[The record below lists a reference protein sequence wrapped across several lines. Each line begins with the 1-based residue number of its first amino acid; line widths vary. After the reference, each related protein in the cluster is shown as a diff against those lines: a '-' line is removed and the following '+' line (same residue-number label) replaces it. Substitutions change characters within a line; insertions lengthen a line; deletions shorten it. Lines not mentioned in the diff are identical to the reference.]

1 MRNTGLSADKFYVLY
16 MENKFGIRYTI
27 GIIVQ
32 RIFVAN
38 KKGHNMS
45 NYIMDLRKVVGHAP
59 LLQAG
64 ASIIVE
70 NENGQVLLEK
80 RTDNHQWGY
89 AGGSIELGETVEE
102 AAKRELFEE
111 MGLVADEMELFY
123 INSGEETHYIYPN
136 GDEVYNVEIIYIC
149 RKYHGTIKRQ
159 EEEVEELKFFDVDDI
174 PEDISDPIRPVFRE
188 YIKMR
193 KRE

>member
-1 MRNTGLSADKFYVLY
+1 MPLYCRRQRASSLKMKTDRCFSKSAQ
-16 MENKFGIRYTI
+16 T
-27 GIIVQ
+27 
-32 RIFVAN
+32 
-38 KKGHNMS
+38 
-45 NYIMDLRKVVGHAP
+45 
-59 LLQAG
+59 
-64 ASIIVE
+64 
-70 NENGQVLLEK
+70 
-80 RTDNHQWGY
+80 QWGY

-193 KRE
+193 KRTK

>member
-1 MRNTGLSADKFYVLY
+1 MNFMCFIYGKQIWNPLYYRYYGTADFLW
-16 MENKFGIRYTI
+16 
-27 GIIVQ
+27 Q
-32 RIFVAN
+32 N

-59 LLQAG
+59 LLQAA
-64 ASIIVE
+64 ASIIIE

-123 INSGEETHYIYPN
+123 INSGEETHYIYPK

-193 KRE
+193 KRTK

>member
-1 MRNTGLSADKFYVLY
+1 
-16 MENKFGIRYTI
+16 
-27 GIIVQ
+27 
-32 RIFVAN
+32 
-38 KKGHNMS
+38 MS

-70 NENGQVLLEK
+70 NEKRTRCILEK
-80 RTDNHQWGY
+80 PHRTITSGGY

-149 RKYHGTIKRQ
+149 RKYHA
-159 EEEVEELKFFDVDDI
+159 
-174 PEDISDPIRPVFRE
+174 P
-188 YIKMR
+188 
-193 KRE
+193 

>member
-1 MRNTGLSADKFYVLY
+1 
-16 MENKFGIRYTI
+16 
-27 GIIVQ
+27 
-32 RIFVAN
+32 
-38 KKGHNMS
+38 MS

-123 INSGEETHYIYPN
+123 INSGEETHYIYRTAMKSIMWRSYTYAAN
-136 GDEVYNVEIIYIC
+136 I
-149 RKYHGTIKRQ
+149 TA
-159 EEEVEELKFFDVDDI
+159 L
-174 PEDISDPIRPVFRE
+174 
-188 YIKMR
+188 
-193 KRE
+193 

>member
-1 MRNTGLSADKFYVLY
+1 MSLYCRRERASSLKMKTDRCFSKSAQTITSGAMQAVL
-16 MENKFGIRYTI
+16 
-27 GIIVQ
+27 
-32 RIFVAN
+32 
-38 KKGHNMS
+38 
-45 NYIMDLRKVVGHAP
+45 
-59 LLQAG
+59 
-64 ASIIVE
+64 
-70 NENGQVLLEK
+70 
-80 RTDNHQWGY
+80 
-89 AGGSIELGETVEE
+89 ELGETVEE

-149 RKYHGTIKRQ
+149 RKYHGTIKPQ

>member
-1 MRNTGLSADKFYVLY
+1 
-16 MENKFGIRYTI
+16 
-27 GIIVQ
+27 
-32 RIFVAN
+32 
-38 KKGHNMS
+38 MS
-45 NYIMDLRKVVGHAP
+45 NYIMDLRKVVGHVP

-159 EEEVEELKFFDVDDI
+159 EERLSRSLSFSMWMIFRRI
-174 PEDISDPIRPVFRE
+174 FLSQSDLYFVNI
-188 YIKMR
+188 
-193 KRE
+193 

>member
-1 MRNTGLSADKFYVLY
+1 
-16 MENKFGIRYTI
+16 
-27 GIIVQ
+27 
-32 RIFVAN
+32 
-38 KKGHNMS
+38 MS

-59 LLQAG
+59 LLQAAAG
-64 ASIIVE
+64 IIIE

-102 AAKRELFEE
+102 
-111 MGLVADEMELFY
+111 
-123 INSGEETHYIYPN
+123 
-136 GDEVYNVEIIYIC
+136 
-149 RKYHGTIKRQ
+149 
-159 EEEVEELKFFDVDDI
+159 LKFFDVDDI
-174 PEDISDPIRPVFRE
+174 PEDISEPIRPVFRE

>member
-1 MRNTGLSADKFYVLY
+1 
-16 MENKFGIRYTI
+16 
-27 GIIVQ
+27 
-32 RIFVAN
+32 
-38 KKGHNMS
+38 MS

-102 AAKRELFEE
+102 AAKRELVSTGAWE
-111 MGLVADEMELFY
+111 
-123 INSGEETHYIYPN
+123 S
-136 GDEVYNVEIIYIC
+136 IC
-149 RKYHGTIKRQ
+149 AH
-159 EEEVEELKFFDVDDI
+159 
-174 PEDISDPIRPVFRE
+174 VFPMVTL
-188 YIKMR
+188 YA
-193 KRE
+193 

>member
-1 MRNTGLSADKFYVLY
+1 
-16 MENKFGIRYTI
+16 
-27 GIIVQ
+27 
-32 RIFVAN
+32 
-38 KKGHNMS
+38 MS

-149 RKYHGTIKRQ
+149 RKYHGTIKRARRMKSRS
-159 EEEVEELKFFDVDDI
+159 LSFSMWMIFRRI
-174 PEDISDPIRPVFRE
+174 FLIRSDLYFVNI
-188 YIKMR
+188 
-193 KRE
+193 

>member
-1 MRNTGLSADKFYVLY
+1 MPLYCRRERASSLKMKTDRCFSKSAQ
-16 MENKFGIRYTI
+16 TI
-27 GIIVQ
+27 TSG
-32 RIFVAN
+32 
-38 KKGHNMS
+38 
-45 NYIMDLRKVVGHAP
+45 
-59 LLQAG
+59 
-64 ASIIVE
+64 
-70 NENGQVLLEK
+70 
-80 RTDNHQWGY
+80 GY

>member
-1 MRNTGLSADKFYVLY
+1 
-16 MENKFGIRYTI
+16 
-27 GIIVQ
+27 
-32 RIFVAN
+32 
-38 KKGHNMS
+38 MS
-45 NYIMDLRKVVGHAP
+45 NYIMDLRKVVGHVP

-159 EEEVEELKFFDVDDI
+159 EEEVEELKFFDDESGEISSFDVYILAHCACSRVAGSDI
-174 PEDISDPIRPVFRE
+174 QFFYFGALRNLPSQSVFAAT
-188 YIKMR
+188 
-193 KRE
+193 

>member
-1 MRNTGLSADKFYVLY
+1 
-16 MENKFGIRYTI
+16 
-27 GIIVQ
+27 
-32 RIFVAN
+32 
-38 KKGHNMS
+38 MS

-123 INSGEETHYIYPN
+123 INSGEETHHLQRGGGQIDRADASGSCDGAP
-136 GDEVYNVEIIYIC
+136 
-149 RKYHGTIKRQ
+149 
-159 EEEVEELKFFDVDDI
+159 L
-174 PEDISDPIRPVFRE
+174 
-188 YIKMR
+188 R
-193 KRE
+193 KRHTSIFLQRHGAPVALLLHGRDAGIRQHP

>member
-1 MRNTGLSADKFYVLY
+1 
-16 MENKFGIRYTI
+16 
-27 GIIVQ
+27 
-32 RIFVAN
+32 
-38 KKGHNMS
+38 MS

-70 NENGQVLLEK
+70 NENGQVLLGR

-123 INSGEETHYIYPN
+123 INSGR
-136 GDEVYNVEIIYIC
+136 GDSLHLSE
-149 RKYHGTIKRQ
+149 RR
-159 EEEVEELKFFDVDDI
+159 
-174 PEDISDPIRPVFRE
+174 
-188 YIKMR
+188 
-193 KRE
+193 

>member
-1 MRNTGLSADKFYVLY
+1 MAENIENNGCSQRDNAEHEGYV
-16 MENKFGIRYTI
+16 K
-27 GIIVQ
+27 
-32 RIFVAN
+32 
-38 KKGHNMS
+38 
-45 NYIMDLRKVVGHAP
+45 
-59 LLQAG
+59 
-64 ASIIVE
+64 ASRSF
-70 NENGQVLLEK
+70 NP
-80 RTDNHQWGY
+80 
-89 AGGSIELGETVEE
+89 
-102 AAKRELFEE
+102 
-111 MGLVADEMELFY
+111 
-123 INSGEETHYIYPN
+123 GEETHYIYPN